1 MLPETGDRKTEAIQ
15 RSLLHYIRSL
25 SLFSTAT
32 IAFIITQNDRFWIIF
47 DSIALTPLHCNDRFY
62 HYPKRSLLD
71 YIRSLSLFSTPNDAS
86 PAFIIAQN
94 DRFYHYSKRSLLY
107 YIRFDRSHSSPLQ
120 RSLLSLPK
128 TIASGLY
135 SIALTPLNYND
146 RFCHCPKR
154 SPLVLYSIALTL
166 LNRNDRF

>member
-47 DSIALTPLHCNDRFY
+47 DRSHSSQLQTMLRPLLSLPKTIVFIITQNDRSCIIFDSIALTPLHCNDRFY

-71 YIRSLSLFSTPNDAS
+71 YIRSLSLLSTTTI
-86 PAFIIAQN
+86 AFVTAQN
-94 DRFYHYSKRSLLY
+94 DRLLY
-107 YIRFDRSHSSPLQ
+107 YIRS
-120 RSLLSLPK
+120 LSLFSTA
-128 TIASGLY
+128 TIAFKLMMRKLSLRLCY
-135 SIALTPLNYND
+135 DDCI
-146 RFCHCPKR
+146 
-154 SPLVLYSIALTL
+154 
-166 LNRNDRF
+166 